1 MNKLKEYWNKVPG
14 WLVMLVIFGGLYVT
28 GLHTQVMGQMQRL
41 VLATGLMKPEVPP
54 VNDEVATKESDSSQP
69 AFPLADFDFTLRNMQ
84 GEAVQLESLKGKVI
98 FMNLWATWCP
108 PCLAEMPGIQNLY
121 EKVQSDR
128 IAFVMVS
135 LDEDPAKAKKF
146 VERIGYTFP
155 VYTPGSQMPQQYGAG
170 NVIPTTFVISPEGK
184 VVVQKDGMADYDSKE
199 FREFLL
205 NLAKTAKS

>member
-1 MNKLKEYWNKVPG
+1 MHKLKEYWNKVPG
-14 WLVMLVIFGGLYVT
+14 WVVTLAIVGGLYVT
-28 GLHTQVMGQMQRL
+28 GLHTQVMGQLQRL

-54 VNDEVATKESDSSQP
+54 VQKASETEPSTGTQP
-69 AFPLADFDFTLRNMQ
+69 AFPLADYDFTLRNLQ
-84 GEAVQLESLKGKVI
+84 GQTVSLESLKGKVI

-121 EKVQSDR
+121 EKVQSDQ

-135 LDEDPAKAKKF
+135 LDEDPAKARKF

-155 VYTPGSQMPQQYGAG
+155 VYTPESQMPRQYGAG

-199 FREFLL
+199 FRDFLL
-205 NLAKTAKS
+205 NLAKAAKS